1 MKTKKKALLMTLCA
15 VMLVVASVM
24 GTMAYLTSTD
34 SVTNTFTVGN
44 VQITLD
50 EAKVNLDGSLDTTA
64 TNRVKANSYKL
75 LPGHAYTKDP
85 TVHVDANSEQCWLF
99 VKVED
104 GLAAIED
111 TTTIADQMTA
121 KGWTPIASGSN
132 VYAYGTKVNAGEDI
146 PVFDSFKIKG
156 DAVVSGYA
164 NAQIVVTAY
173 AVQTDGFATA
183 TAAWEASGFGN

>member
-24 GTMAYLTSTD
+24 GNMAYLTSTD
-34 SVTNTFTVGN
+34 EVVNTFTVGN
-44 VQITLD
+44 VEIKLD
-50 EAKVNLDGSLDTTA
+50 EAKANTDGTLVDNGA
-64 TNRVKANSYKL
+64 TRVQTNSYKL

-132 VYAYGTKVNAGEDI
+132 VYAYRTKVNAGENI
-146 PVFDSFKIKG
+146 SVFDSFKIKG

-173 AVQTDGFATA
+173 AVQADGFATA